1 MKKIS
6 KGYYIAAALLTI
18 WAIVDFYHYLVIGQD
33 IVDYYDGANII
44 RKLVGNSLV
53 QALVK
58 ILLADIILII
68 GRWRSKEKTSI
79 QSTTVISL
87 LLIVSIMGTWLV
99 SMFTLTVVTAQEIYD
114 QLYSASYRFPE
125 NVDLSS
131 GLKDYYNKS
140 SVRYGKQHERQDW
153 FEYSMLTAISQNNEA
168 SIHSSGNY
176 DNYYSDR
183 SKLIRDVRYPMETA
197 VLFYDANG
205 NLLHSSEDDIMY
217 FHYYTQEEWDAGMD
231 STAGLHYGWIDISE
245 GKNADN
251 WEDDP
256 YLRFRTMYSGTH
268 SLYDIKAVRVTGY
281 FKGTKLVPVVMHYI
295 TETLIW
301 PIVENDD
308 QFSTGP
314 NSYSYIVSDVDRT
327 GKLEWQLQFDRSAEY
342 KDRDLVTVYLDC
354 PEMWDYKSSSLVYN
368 GVEYESLA
376 ALTEKLDFPSWSDVF
391 LYSNEFRSMGR
402 FKLNDLLVFGGW
414 EYADYEG
421 FDYAT
426 GGEPETEYIL
436 VTAVRSNPLAC
447 AISALRNIY
456 IVTGILAL
464 ALFLVVYSNIKKRL
478 VQPVAD
484 VVAAMEDGWRNIY
497 HPENTLAMWYE
508 AEKLHTNFAAEQ
520 DRRRMK
526 DNEITRLNTALE
538 YSKVAEENRRRMTSN
553 IAHELKTPLAVIHSY
568 AEGLKEHIAEDKRDK
583 YIDVILSETERTD
596 SMVLE
601 MLDLSRL
608 EAGKVKLSRDD
619 FSLVSLTQAIF
630 EKLEM
635 AAQAKE
641 LQIEFSFPDDF
652 TMIAD
657 ESRITQVIENFA
669 TNAVKYTPAGGHI
682 LVKIQTGHSGTTFSI
697 ENDSEPLS
705 DEALSKVWDTFYR
718 TDEARSG
725 GGTGLGLAIAKNIVE
740 LHGGKCSVRNT
751 KTGVEFSFTI

>member
-44 RKLVGNSLV
+44 RKLVENSLI

-58 ILLADIILII
+58 MLLADIILII
-68 GRWRSKEKTSI
+68 GRWRSKEKTYIRSI
-79 QSTTVISL
+79 TIISL
-87 LLIVSIMGTWLV
+87 LLIVSIMGTWLI
-99 SMFTLTVVTAQEIYD
+99 SMVNLTIVTAQEMYD
-114 QLYSASYRFPE
+114 DLYESSQDYADSVIRYGMLGDFYDDDYSRYGYQYERPDYQEYLMLRAIGIRSSASHHTGGHY
-125 NVDLSS
+125 DT
-131 GLKDYYNKS
+131 YNHTT
-140 SVRYGKQHERQDW
+140 GEER
-153 FEYSMLTAISQNNEA
+153 
-168 SIHSSGNY
+168 H
-176 DNYYSDR
+176 
-183 SKLIRDVRYPMETA
+183 KLIRNISVPMEAA
-197 VLFYDANG
+197 VLFYDADG
-205 NLLHSSEDDIMY
+205 SLLHGSENDIMY
-217 FHYYTQEEWDAGMD
+217 FDYYTQEEWDAGMD
-231 STAGLHYGWIDISE
+231 TTSGLHYGWIDISE
-245 GKNADN
+245 GKNAEN

-256 YLRFRTMYSGTH
+256 YLRFRTMYAGTRN
-268 SLYDIKAVRVTGY
+268 LYDIKVIRVTGY
-281 FKGTKLVPVVMHYI
+281 FEGTKLVPVVMHYI
-295 TETLIW
+295 TETQLW
-301 PIVENDD
+301 PIVESDD

-314 NSYSYIVSDVDRT
+314 SSYSYIVSDVDRT
-327 GKLEWQLQFDRSAEY
+327 GKLEWQLQFDCSAEY
-342 KDRDLVTVYLDC
+342 EGKDLVTVYLNR
-354 PEMWDYKSSSLVYN
+354 PEMWDYESKSLVYD
-368 GVEYESLA
+368 GKEYESLA
-376 ALTEKLDFPSWSDVF
+376 ALTE
-391 LYSNEFRSMGR
+391 SMELPLEESR
-402 FKLNDLLVFGGW
+402 YYQYNSIFKLNELLVFDRWIGADFNSTEYKTTG
-414 EYADYEG
+414 EYAADFY
-421 FDYAT
+421 
-426 GGEPETEYIL
+426 L
-436 VTAVRSNPLAC
+436 VTAIRSNPLAC

-464 ALFLVVYSNIKKRL
+464 ALFLVVRSNIKKRL
-478 VQPVAD
+478 LEPVTD
-484 VVAAMEDGWRNIY
+484 VAAAMEDGWRNIY
-497 HPENTLAMWYE
+497 RPENAPTMWYE
-508 AEKLHTNFAAEQ
+508 AEKLHAGFTSEQ

-538 YSKVAEENRRRMTSN
+538 YAKTAEQNRRQMTSN

-641 LQIEFSFPDDF
+641 LQIDFSFPDDF